1 MDLLPVGVFFC
12 VIFNLLYKLS
22 DYSVVG
28 TAFGPSLTVGLLAIG
43 PDVSQMLF
51 LPSHQHRSTEVR
63 FKSCSNMNLDLL
75 WALCGQLRLWPD
87 TTPACMWA
95 QSLQVLKL
103 GLSCY
108 KSTHYLFRCFVSS
121 EFTNPVV
128 GMSIHNLC
136 SCEKILQVFFLS
148 CIAPEA
154 PLYFEHHL
162 HMRVPTGFCF

>member
-1 MDLLPVGVFFC
+1 MC
-12 VIFNLLYKLS
+12 HLS
-22 DYSVVG
+22 TVVQALRLHTSHCFQPHLNHG
-28 TAFGPSLTVGLLAIG
+28 HASSWPC
-43 PDVSQMLF
+43 VSQMLIS
-51 LPSHQHRSTEVR
+51 PGHQHRSTEVR

-87 TTPACMWA
+87 TTPACMWP

-148 CIAPEA
+148 CTASGGSAVVSVPS
-154 PLYFEHHL
+154 EH
-162 HMRVPTGFCF
+162 